1 MKISTKGRYALRMV
15 IDIAEHAE
23 EGPVALRESA
33 QRTGISVKYME
44 QLAGQLT
51 RYGVLRSTRGAH
63 GGYSLSRPATD
74 ITAGDILRASEGS
87 MATVACLEEGA
98 GICPMR
104 GECETVDFWTGLDR
118 TIESYVDSV
127 SVDDM
132 VRKRVRVPQVG

>member
-51 RYGVLRSTRGAH
+51 
-63 GGYSLSRPATD
+63 GYSLSRPATD

-132 VRKRVRVPQVG
+132 VRKRVRVPQAG